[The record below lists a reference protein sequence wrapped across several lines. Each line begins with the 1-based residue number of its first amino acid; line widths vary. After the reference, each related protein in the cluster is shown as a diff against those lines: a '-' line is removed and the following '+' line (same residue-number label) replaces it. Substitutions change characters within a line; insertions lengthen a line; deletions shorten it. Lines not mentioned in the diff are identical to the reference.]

1 MSRTDRFVK
10 LLGPLLPIVI
20 FFLIALSFLSLTRLG
35 LMAWKWD
42 RLMAV
47 DGLWTV
53 LGYGLRMDVVL
64 LCYAVS
70 LPVLFALLLPG
81 RQTALRAWRKILPAW
96 LAFYTV
102 IIVFMEAATPAFI
115 DQYDSRPNRLFF
127 EYLDHPKEVF
137 ATLWAAYKLPLLL
150 AAVAVMLLTWGGWTL
165 SRRLAERSRPWGWWR
180 RLAVMPLVVLVLLA
194 GARSSFSHRP
204 ANLSTVA
211 FCNDPLVNQLGVSSA
226 YSLGYAVS
234 RLQDESDSVRFYG
247 KMPKDEVFHR
257 VHQAMGLPETAFS
270 SPEIPT
276 LHHQLPGRIRQKPLN
291 LVIIL
296 EESLG
301 ASYVQSLGGLPLT
314 PELEKLSTKGLWF
327 SQLYAT
333 GTRSIRGVE
342 AVVTGFPPTP
352 ARSVVKLGL
361 AQQNFFTLARLLKS
375 QGYTSEFIYGGDS
388 QFDNMRSFFLG
399 NGFDRVIDEKQF
411 TDWTFRGSWGVCDE
425 DIFQRTHEELLAHG
439 DQPFFTFVFSVSN
452 HSPFEFPDGRIE
464 LYEQPKESR
473 TNAVKYADYAL
484 GQFFAKAR
492 QAPYWDN
499 TLFLVVADHE
509 DRVFGD
515 ELVPIKYFHIPAL
528 ILGADIAPGRY
539 DKVAS
544 QLDLPPTLLSLM
556 GIESSHPM
564 PGRDLLQLPGD
575 DPGRAIMQFG
585 NNQAYM
591 VGEKVVIH
599 TPDKP
604 ARQYVYREGRL
615 EEAREEPELIR
626 DALAEALWPA
636 IAYRERRYRIQPM
649 EAVKSP
655 YAGSDH
661 QKVRPPSRHG

>member
-10 LLGPLLPIVI
+10 FLGPLLPIVA
-20 FFLIALSFLSLTRLG
+20 FFLTALSFLSLARLG

-42 RLMAV
+42 RIMAV

-70 LPVLFALLLPG
+70 LPVLVALLLPG
-81 RQTALRAWRKILPAW
+81 RKAALRPWRKILPTW
-96 LAFYTV
+96 LAFYSV
-102 IIVFMEAATPAFI
+102 FIVFMEAATPAFI

-150 AAVAVMLLTWGGWTL
+150 AAVAVILLTWGAWSM
-165 SRRLAERSRPWGWWR
+165 SRRLVEKSHPWGWWR
-180 RLAVMPLVVLVLLA
+180 RLAVLPLIVLVLLA

-247 KMPKDEVFHR
+247 KMPKEEVFRR
-257 VHQAMGLPETAFS
+257 VHREMGLPETAFS
-270 SPEIPT
+270 NPDIPT

-314 PELEKLSTKGLWF
+314 PELEKLSTQGLWF

-375 QGYTSEFIYGGDS
+375 QGYSSEFIYGGDS

-411 TDWTFRGSWGVCDE
+411 SDWTFRGSWGVCDE
-425 DIFQRTHEELLAHG
+425 DIFQRTHEELLAHA

-452 HSPFEFPDGRIE
+452 HSPFEFPDNRIA
-464 LYEQPKESR
+464 LYEQPKNSR

-492 QAPYWDN
+492 QASYWDN

-564 PGRDLLQLPGD
+564 PGHDLLQLPGD

-599 TPDKP
+599 TPDKA
-604 ARQYVYREGRL
+604 ARQYVYRDGRL
-615 EEAREEPELIR
+615 DESTEEPELVR

-636 IAYRERRYRIQPM
+636 IAYREQRYRIHRSEP
-649 EAVKSP
+649 AKDP
-655 YAGSDH
+655 YVRSDR
-661 QKVRPPSRHG
+661 KNVRPPSRHG